1 MVTWTL
7 KWIHSLTL
15 TVKSWLLFLPLKLTG
30 KAMLEQSGKIKAKMP
45 LFHPILF
52 SYYGTFDIKDLLS
65 FLLQNS
71 YIWSHLQLR
80 SWFCRQRIFT
90 SSHSSWFYF
99 QTIAWNYL
107 FLSIQEIPPPQCNW
121 PLSQGDCYISEW
133 PPRVPSCPIHPFSL
147 EQPETEVSHCHL
159 PPQWLCTALR
169 IT

>member
-1 MVTWTL
+1 
-7 KWIHSLTL
+7 
-15 TVKSWLLFLPLKLTG
+15 
-30 KAMLEQSGKIKAKMP
+30 MLEQSGKIKAKMP

-52 SYYGTFDIKDLLS
+52 SYYGTFPIMSNVPLKTYFP

-90 SSHSSWFYF
+90 SSHSSWSYF
-99 QTIAWNYL
+99 QTTVWNCL
-107 FLSIQEIPPPQCNW
+107 FLSIQNSTTPVLTGLCPGE
-121 PLSQGDCYISEW
+121 DCYISRMASQG
-133 PPRVPSCPIHPFSL
+133 PLMPNSSLLPRAARDRGQSL
-147 EQPETEVSHCHL
+147 LP